1 MSTFRPSIDWSHEL
15 LNSTLWV
22 LQVWVITA
30 SCLLVVLVV
39 VGRTTEWG
47 RQYWRITGDYF
58 KGRRSVPVWAV
69 VGLLLASAILV
80 VRINVLLSYYAN
92 DLFSA
97 LQVTFGAGS
106 ARATGIHGFWSTM
119 LVFAVLAVCYVTRTL
134 ADLYLTQR
142 FIMRWRI
149 WLSRRFIDDW
159 LGEYAYFR
167 SQFSRLPIDN
177 PDQRIQ
183 QDIDIFTAGVGG
195 EANNPARTSDHLLL
209 FGAVEA
215 MVSVFSFG
223 AILWRL
229 SGPLTLGT
237 LTVPRALFWVVIFY
251 VLAATIIAFVIGR
264 PLIRLSY
271 MNELLNAG
279 FRYALVRLRDASAA
293 VGLYRGE
300 NAERKVLNGRLSA
313 VMENYG
319 YWRNRMVL
327 FTGWNLSMSQAI
339 DPLPFIIQAPRLFAG
354 QISLGDIFQSATAFH
369 TIHNSLS
376 FFRDAYD
383 SFASYRAAIIRL
395 DGLVDQN
402 SLARAFTQVTTTV
415 SEDGTLEVDGVGV
428 RTPDGDYLVHDL
440 DLRLDPGDTLLISGP
455 SGIGKTVLLQS
466 LAGLWPFVSG
476 RVRLPA
482 DRQEAMFVPQ
492 LPYIPLGDLR
502 AVVSY
507 PNEEGTVG
515 DREIQQALVKVALSH
530 LVIRLTDVREWA
542 KMLSVGEQQRIAF
555 ARVLLSRPRAV
566 FLDESTSALDEGLE
580 LMLYELLHA
589 ELPETILVSVSHRST
604 VEQFHGRHLELVG
617 RGEWRLDPLP
627 TRS

>member
-1 MSTFRPSIDWSHEL
+1 MTFRPSIDWSDEFF
-15 LNSTLWV
+15 NSTLWV

-30 SCLLVVLVV
+30 VSLLVVLVL
-39 VGRTTEWG
+39 VGRMTEWG
-47 RQYWRITGDYF
+47 RQFWRITGDYF
-58 KGRRSVPVWAV
+58 KGRQSAPVWAV
-69 VGLLLASAILV
+69 VGLLLLSAILV

-97 LQVTFGAGS
+97 LQVTFQPDS
-106 ARATGIHGFWSTM
+106 ARNTGIQGFWATI
-119 LVFAVLAVCYVTRTL
+119 LVFAVLAVCYVARTL

-159 LGEYAYFR
+159 LDDYAYFR
-167 SQFSRLPIDN
+167 SQFSRRLIDN

-195 EANNPARTSDHLLL
+195 EPNNPSHTSDRLLL
-209 FGAVEA
+209 FGAVQSVVA
-215 MVSVFSFG
+215 VFSFG

-229 SGPLTLGT
+229 SGPLTLGSV
-237 LTVPRALFWVVIFY
+237 TVPRALFWVVIFY
-251 VLAATIIAFVIGR
+251 VLAATIVAFVIGR
-264 PLIRLSY
+264 PLIRLSF

-300 NAERKVLNGRLSA
+300 NAERRVLKGRLTA
-313 VMENYG
+313 VMDNYG
-319 YWRNRMVL
+319 NWRNRMVL
-327 FTGWNLSMSQAI
+327 FTGWNLSLSQAI
-339 DPLPFIIQAPRLFAG
+339 DPLPFIVQAPRLFARE
-354 QISLGDIFQSATAFH
+354 ISLGDIFQSATAFH

-395 DGLVDQN
+395 DGLIDEN
-402 SLARAFTQVTTTV
+402 TLARTFTQVTTTA
-415 SEDGTLEVDGVGV
+415 SGDGALDVDGVGV
-428 RTPDGDYLVHDL
+428 RTPDGGHLIRDL
-440 DLRLDPGDTLLISGP
+440 DLRLEAGDALLISGP

-476 RVRLPA
+476 SVRLPSS
-482 DRQEAMFVPQ
+482 RQDAMFVPQ

-507 PNEEGTVG
+507 PHEEGVVD
-515 DREIQQALVKVALSH
+515 DREIQQALVKVALSQ
-530 LVIRLTDVREWA
+530 LAIRLNDVKDLA
-542 KMLSVGEQQRIAF
+542 KVLSVGEQQRIAF
-555 ARVLLSRPRAV
+555 ARVLLAKPRAV
-566 FLDESTSALDEGLE
+566 FLDESTSAMDEGLE
-580 LMLYELLHA
+580 LMLYELIHTEFPGA
-589 ELPETILVSVSHRST
+589 ILVSVSHRST
-604 VEQFHGRHLELVG
+604 VEQFHGRHLELIG
-617 RGEWRLDPLP
+617 HGEWRLDPLP

>member
-69 VGLLLASAILV
+69 VGLLLLSAILV

-167 SQFSRLPIDN
+167 SQFSRLPIDT

-339 DPLPFIIQAPRLFAG
+339 DPLPFIVQAPRLFAG

-402 SLARAFTQVTTTV
+402 SLARAFTQVTTTA
-415 SEDGTLEVDGVGV
+415 SEDGTLVLDGVGV

-482 DRQEAMFVPQ
+482 SRQEAMFVPQ

-507 PNEEGTVG
+507 PNEEGAVG

-530 LVIRLTDVREWA
+530 LVIRLNDVREWA

-555 ARVLLSRPRAV
+555 ARVLLSKPRAV

-580 LMLYELLHA
+580 LMLYELLRA

-604 VEQFHGRHLELVG
+604 VEQFHGRQLELVG